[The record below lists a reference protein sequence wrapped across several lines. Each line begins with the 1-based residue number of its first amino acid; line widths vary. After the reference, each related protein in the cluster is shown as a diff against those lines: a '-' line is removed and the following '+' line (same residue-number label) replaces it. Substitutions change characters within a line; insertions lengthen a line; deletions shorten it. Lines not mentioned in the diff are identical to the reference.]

1 MRKSK
6 YTAEQVAQALADY
19 DGNVAIE
26 DICSRLDISVA
37 TFYNWR
43 KKYSGLR
50 ESDLKTMIELQEENR
65 SLKQEVEDLLRD
77 RDLLQALV
85 SKLGDNSMIS
95 KRLYNI

>member
-19 DGNVAIE
+19 DAQVPVE
-26 DICSRLDISVA
+26 EICARLDISVA

-43 KKYSGLR
+43 KKYNGLK
-50 ESDLKTMIELQEENR
+50 EGDLKTMIDLQEENR
-65 SLKQEVEDLLRD
+65 GLKQQVEDLLKD

-85 SKLGDNSMIS
+85 SKLNESSIIS

>member
-19 DGNVAIE
+19 DENMPIE
-26 DICSRLDISVA
+26 DICARLDISVA

-43 KKYSGLR
+43 KKYAGLK

-65 SLKQEVEDLLRD
+65 SLKQEVEDQLRD

-85 SKLGDNSMIS
+85 SKLGDNSIIS